1 MNRAQLL
8 WSADSEGLKS
18 NAEVGAA
25 LNNICV
31 LNVCVY
37 TVEVGA
43 VLTFFFVFLE
53 ERETRL
59 PRFSKRVNYGGER
72 LH

>member
-18 NAEVGAA
+18 NVEVGAA

-43 VLTFFFVFLE
+43 VLTFFFFFCL
-53 ERETRL
+53 
-59 PRFSKRVNYGGER
+59 FGGARDQASSIFEKS
-72 LH
+72 